1 MLSKNEIFNEDYIG
15 KHENPIQINDL
26 LAKAEPIES
35 AIKDTSTTL
44 LLGIDLQYDFLGDNE
59 DPPNYGALG
68 VPGSHEDMRRL
79 LNWTYDY
86 LDKITLI
93 KLSKDTHNVY
103 QVFHPSLWRDSNG
116 NSPSPFTPITLAE
129 MDNRV
134 WIPVINP
141 IGTREYVENIEK
153 LGKKTLNIWPYHC
166 IQGTQGAAIDS
177 QFMNLALYHSAIR
190 KSRLGVMVKGTDPM
204 SEMYGIFKPE
214 YDPKNTI
221 NIKMLDLIAS
231 FDRIIITGQA
241 KSHCVLESI
250 NQMLDHYQGD
260 TSILSKI
267 FILED
272 TMSSIDGF
280 EDDTEK
286 AYDEF
291 KQQGVNLVTTQD
303 FTL

>member
-1 MLSKNEIFNEDYIG
+1 MLPKNDIFNEDYVG
-15 KHENPIQINDL
+15 KHENPILLNDML
-26 LAKAEPIES
+26 TKTEPIES
-35 AIKDTSTTL
+35 AVKDISTTL
-44 LLGIDLQYDFLGDNE
+44 LLGIDLQYDFLEDNE
-59 DPPNYGALG
+59 DPPNLGALG
-68 VPGSHEDMRRL
+68 VSGSHEDMSRL
-79 LNWTYDY
+79 LNWTYDN
-86 LDKITLI
+86 LDRITSI

-103 QVFHPSLWRDSNG
+103 QIFHPSWWKDSDSK
-116 NSPSPFTPITLAE
+116 SPEPYAPITLE
-129 MDNRV
+129 DLDNRV

-141 IGTREYVENIEK
+141 IGSRDYVENLEK
-153 LGKKTLNIWPYHC
+153 LGKKTLVIWPYHC
-166 IQGTQGAAIDS
+166 IQGTQGAAIDN
-177 QFMNLALYHSAIR
+177 QFMNLALYYSVIR
-190 KSRLGVMVKGTDPM
+190 KSRLSVLVKGTDPM

-221 NIKMLDLIAS
+221 NIKMLDIIAQY
-231 FDRIIITGQA
+231 DRIVITGQA

-260 TSILSKI
+260 SSILSKI

-280 EDDTEK
+280 EDETSEK
-286 AYDEF
+286 YDEF